1 MFHSSYIEISK
12 SAFQN
17 NLRFIRKT
25 LGNKVNISSVIKG
38 NAYGHGIEH
47 FLPLAEDCGIN
58 HFSVFS
64 ADEALKARETKK
76 EGSDIMIMGMMGDD
90 EVDWA
95 VEHDISFYVF
105 DFERIA
111 EAIRAARK
119 QKKKALVHLEL
130 ETGMNRT
137 GFDIS
142 DFEKLFRLLKQ
153 NMEYLSLEGF
163 CTHYA
168 GAESVS
174 NYLRIQN
181 QIKNFNDHVSIFHKN
196 GIKAKICHTACSAPA
211 LSYPETVMDM
221 ARIGIALYGYW
232 PSSESY
238 MQYVL
243 NGGKVKENPLRR
255 VISWKS
261 TVMSTKEVRKGEFIN
276 YGTTFQ
282 ASRNSR
288 VAAIPVGY
296 CHGFSRSMSNLGRVL
311 IRGRRLSVV
320 GVVNMNMFLVDI
332 TNFPDIQKGDEV
344 VIIGKQR
351 NNSISVSAFGELTN
365 YVNYET
371 LVRLPENIPR
381 KIVP

>member
-12 SAFQN
+12 SAFKD

-25 LGNKVNISSVIKG
+25 IGSKTNLSLVIKG

-47 FLPLAEDCGIN
+47 FLPLAEECGVN

-64 ADEALKARETKK
+64 ADEALKALESKNM
-76 EGSDIMIMGMMGDD
+76 GSTLMIMGMIGDD
-90 EVDWA
+90 EIEWA

-105 DFERIA
+105 EFDRLT
-111 EAIRAARK
+111 EAIRAARE
-119 QKKKALVHLEL
+119 QKKKALIHLEL
-130 ETGMNRT
+130 ETGMNRL
-137 GFDIS
+137 GFDKS
-142 DFEKLFRLLKQ
+142 DFEKLITLLKQ
-153 NMEYLSLEGF
+153 HSEHLSIEGF

-168 GAESVS
+168 GAESVG
-174 NYLRIQN
+174 NYLRVQN
-181 QIKNFNDHVSIFHKN
+181 QIKSFNEHVRYFQAA
-196 GIKAKICHTACSAPA
+196 GIKAKCLHTACSAPA
-211 LSYPETVMDM
+211 LTYPETIMDM

-232 PSSESY
+232 PSKETY
-238 MQYVL
+238 MQYIL
-243 NGGKVKENPLRR
+243 NGGKVRENPLKR

-261 TVMSTKEVRKGEFIN
+261 TVMSIKSVRKGDFIN
-276 YGTTFQ
+276 YGTSYQT
-282 ASRNSR
+282 SRDSR

-320 GVVNMNMFLVDI
+320 GVVNMNMFLVDV

-381 KIVP
+381 KIVE

>member
-1 MFHSSYIEISK
+1 
-12 SAFQN
+12 
-17 NLRFIRKT
+17 
-25 LGNKVNISSVIKG
+25 
-38 NAYGHGIEH
+38 
-47 FLPLAEDCGIN
+47 
-58 HFSVFS
+58 
-64 ADEALKARETKK
+64 
-76 EGSDIMIMGMMGDD
+76 
-90 EVDWA
+90 
-95 VEHDISFYVF
+95 
-105 DFERIA
+105 
-111 EAIRAARK
+111 
-119 QKKKALVHLEL
+119 
-130 ETGMNRT
+130 
-137 GFDIS
+137 
-142 DFEKLFRLLKQ
+142 
-153 NMEYLSLEGF
+153 
-163 CTHYA
+163 
-168 GAESVS
+168 
-174 NYLRIQN
+174 
-181 QIKNFNDHVSIFHKN
+181 N
-196 GIKAKICHTACSAPA
+196 GIKTKICHTACSAPA
-211 LSYPETVMDM
+211 LSYPETIMDM

-243 NGGKVKENPLRR
+243 NGGKVKENPLKRI
-255 VISWKS
+255 ISWKS
-261 TVMSTKEVRKGEFIN
+261 TVMSTKEVKKGEFIN